1 VEFFSESEES
11 HQVKST
17 CKSKNIQKQEEEI
30 LAPSSIF
37 TAKKKKQKNSR
48 VRFVFREQAK
58 GTPSPFA
65 FQNKKK
71 AALSL

>member
-1 VEFFSESEES
+1 L
-11 HQVKST
+11 Q
-17 CKSKNIQKQEEEI
+17 IQKYPKARRRDFGSI
-30 LAPSSIF
+30 PSSPRRRRS
-37 TAKKKKQKNSR
+37 KKIR